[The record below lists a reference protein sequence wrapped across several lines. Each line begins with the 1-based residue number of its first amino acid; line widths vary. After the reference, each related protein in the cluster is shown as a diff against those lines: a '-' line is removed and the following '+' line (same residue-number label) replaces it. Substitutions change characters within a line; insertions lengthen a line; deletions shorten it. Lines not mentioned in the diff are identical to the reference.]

1 MDVVK
6 GLKKKEESALAE
18 LMHRYGDYLLRTAIL
33 LLKDKQIAE
42 EVVQDTFITAFDKIY
57 QLSDPGKIK
66 SWLTSILVNHCRS
79 QQRKRSWKEVF
90 LPFSLIERFQ
100 KGVEFLGPEEQL
112 LNLMKNQQL
121 GAAIHELDYKYRE
134 AIILFYF
141 NEMKINEIAHYLE
154 VNENTIK
161 SRLTRGRSQL
171 KEILK
176 RGEGVNESGTRNN
189 QTKAR

>member
-1 MDVVK
+1 LDVVK
-6 GLKKKEESALAE
+6 GLKEKEESALVE
-18 LMHRYGDYLLRTAIL
+18 LMNSYGDYLLRTAIL
-33 LLKDKQIAE
+33 LVKDKQIAE

-57 QLSDPGKIK
+57 QLADPGKLK
-66 SWLTSILVNHCRS
+66 SWLTSILVNNCRS
-79 QQRKRSWKEVF
+79 QQRKRYWKDAF
-90 LPFSLIERFQ
+90 FPFNLIERYQ
-100 KGVEFLGPEEQL
+100 KDEGTLGPEDQL
-112 LNLMKNQQL
+112 LNLMENQQL
-121 GAAIHELDYKYRE
+121 AVAIHDLDYKYRE

-161 SRLTRGRSQL
+161 SRLTRGRSLL

-176 RGEGVNESGTRNN
+176 RGDGGNESGKREI